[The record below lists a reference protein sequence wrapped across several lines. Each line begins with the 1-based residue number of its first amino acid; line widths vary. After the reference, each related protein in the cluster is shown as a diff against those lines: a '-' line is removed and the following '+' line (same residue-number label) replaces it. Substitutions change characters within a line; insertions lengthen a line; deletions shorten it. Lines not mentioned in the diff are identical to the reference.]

1 MLCCS
6 VRCQIHTRVSLHSVK
21 AKCVLKPIYLSPP
34 LVHRCKKWS
43 VAICCKMT
51 LPCRTWGSFTN
62 LKKKSFIYRDI
73 YKMYDWSNWFRPWY
87 FIWILK
93 TPAFRPN
100 IDIGVWKCKI
110 VVTGST
116 IDKLLFRKGLQALD
130 TGGKLC
136 CNRPHF
142 LTIARPNLPS
152 VIAVNWPRS
161 SKFSVTEDVR
171 RPLLDRIC
179 FQTNCTGHG
188 YISCDACH
196 LCIWKVARD
205 FV

>member
-1 MLCCS
+1 
-6 VRCQIHTRVSLHSVK
+6 
-21 AKCVLKPIYLSPP
+21 
-34 LVHRCKKWS
+34 
-43 VAICCKMT
+43 
-51 LPCRTWGSFTN
+51 
-62 LKKKSFIYRDI
+62 
-73 YKMYDWSNWFRPWY
+73 MYDWSNWFRPWY

-171 RPLLDRIC
+171 RPLLDRIVSKLIVLVMVIYRVTLVT
-179 FQTNCTGHG
+179 FVFERSLG
-188 YISCDACH
+188 ISCNYRIEFINVYWSQPSADP
-196 LCIWKVARD
+196 IWSLGGKN
-205 FV
+205 